1 METESSLRRELAD
14 GSGRTAL
21 VDGSMVGGYR
31 LTFLAA
37 GGQGVVYKGEKL
49 GRTVVLKEVEC
60 SATKEVPALLNEKAL
75 VERLHHPGIVG
86 YRSFLCEG
94 GFYYLVLEYVEG
106 RPLIELFGQDP
117 PAIDDVVDWALQLC
131 DVFEYLHT
139 QTPPV
144 IYRDLKA
151 ENVILRES
159 KVKLIDFGIA
169 RLHKGDKAKDTE
181 LMGSRSTASPE
192 HYGGA
197 ETDSRSDVYTMA
209 ATIYDLLTAGQR
221 KQLGPFS
228 FSPIRKL
235 RAEVPSSLEQVLAK
249 ALQMKPIDRY
259 QSARQFSNAIRQ
271 AMGRPLLAEA
281 AVPVTLSPKA
291 RRGGRLIS
299 AVLLI
304 LLLAGGASGFAW
316 YSLNQSYGSPYPPST
331 GMQEKSVRG
340 DLFGAGE
347 TRKGPVVFMGEDI
360 GLFSVTAWQD
370 ESGLER
376 AKTLADRL
384 NRFYRT
390 PCLQCG
396 GSNLETPDIRVGKYE
411 KTGETVVFYAHIHG
425 DNPPSHGPLLLATV
439 DEAQAKALGRPA
451 VVIASYWRD
460 MIRDILSLSRGLPVE
475 NSALGAELS
484 ESIAKARAQLE
495 PEGPSMENLRE
506 IMGQHSGQE
515 ALAYKELFLNV
526 PERASSPDSFVN
538 VKGYVPL

>member
-1 METESSLRRELAD
+1 
-14 GSGRTAL
+14 
-21 VDGSMVGGYR
+21 MVGGYR
-31 LTFLAA
+31 LSFLAA

-60 SATKEVPALLNEKAL
+60 SATKEVPALLNERAL
-75 VERLHHPGIVG
+75 LERLNHPGIVG

-94 GFYYLVLEYVEG
+94 GFYYLVMEYVEG
-106 RPLIELFGQDP
+106 LPLINFLGQNP
-117 PAIDDVVDWALQLC
+117 PDIAEVVEWALQLC
-131 DVFEYLHT
+131 DVFEYLHA

-151 ENVILRES
+151 ENVMLWEGKI
-159 KVKLIDFGIA
+159 KLIDFGIA
-169 RLHKGDKAKDTE
+169 RIHKGDKAKDTE

-192 HYGGA
+192 QYGGA
-197 ETDSRSDVYTMA
+197 ETDSRSDVYTLA
-209 ATIYDLLTAGQR
+209 ATIYDLLTGGQR
-221 KQLGPFS
+221 KQVGPFS
-228 FSPIRKL
+228 FAPIRKL
-235 RAEVPSSLEQVLAK
+235 RAEVPSGLEQVLAK
-249 ALQMKPIDRY
+249 ALQIKPSDRHE
-259 QSARQFSNAIRQ
+259 SALQFGNAIRQ
-271 AMGRPLLAEA
+271 AMGIPLLAE
-281 AVPVTLSPKA
+281 PVRAETMSPKA

-299 AVLLI
+299 AVVLI

-331 GMQEKSVRG
+331 GIQEKSVRG

-360 GLFSVTAWQD
+360 GLFSVTAWQN
-370 ESGLER
+370 ESGIER

-390 PCLQCG
+390 PCLSCG

-411 KTGETVVFYAHIHG
+411 QTGETVVFYAHIHG
-425 DNPPSHGPLLLATV
+425 EDPPSHGPLLLATV

-451 VVIASYWRD
+451 PVIASYWRD

-484 ESIAKARAQLE
+484 ESIATARAQLE
-495 PEGPSMENLRE
+495 PEGPSVENLRK
-506 IMGQHSGQE
+506 IMGQQSGQE
-515 ALAYKELFLNV
+515 ALAYKELFLNI
-526 PERASSPDSFVN
+526 PERASNPDTFVN